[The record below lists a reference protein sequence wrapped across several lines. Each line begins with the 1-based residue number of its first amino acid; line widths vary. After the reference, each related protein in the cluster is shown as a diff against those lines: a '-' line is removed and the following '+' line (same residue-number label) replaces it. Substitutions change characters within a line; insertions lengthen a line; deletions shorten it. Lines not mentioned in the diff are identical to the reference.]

1 MHVEKIK
8 KVLGSTIN
16 SILQENNI
24 PFSELQEIM
33 LRIGKPLI
41 IVSDNIEF
49 VLHKII
55 EKEELME
62 ILEYVS
68 NYSLYAFENELK
80 QGFITIEGGHRV
92 GMTGQVQIEDGE
104 VKNIKHISSMNIR
117 ISHEV
122 LNCADVI
129 FPYITEDKQ
138 ICNTLIISP
147 PRCGKTT
154 MLRDLIRQV
163 SDGNRWVR
171 GCTVGVVDERS
182 ELGGCY
188 LGVPQNKLGMR
199 TDILDCCPKSKGM
212 LMLVRS
218 MAPQVIAVDEIGSAE
233 DIHALEYAM
242 HCGCKMLATVH
253 GTSME
258 EIRKKPILD
267 ELIKRHKFERYVVL
281 GNTHHIGE
289 IEGIYVK
296 QGITPV
302 IAHVDRYI
310 GPFRTFGIPEKLED
324 LPVLVQANAEFFL
337 ERHTSSLALRML
349 KKNRIHLLGSD
360 CHDLTSRK
368 PNLQD
373 AVTLIHR
380 RLGGDALEGIL
391 ACQRDVLADE

>member
-8 KVLGSTIN
+8 KVLGNTIN
-16 SILQENNI
+16 SILQENRI
-24 PFSELQEIM
+24 PFSKLQEIR

-41 IVSDNIEF
+41 IVSANIEF

-92 GMTGQVQIEDGE
+92 GMTGQVQIEEGE

-129 FPYITEDKQ
+129 FPYITENKQ

-188 LGVPQNKLGMR
+188 LGVPQNQLGIR
-199 TDILDCCPKSKGM
+199 TDVLDCCPKSRGM

-218 MAPQVIAVDEIGSAE
+218 MAPDVIAVDEIGSGE

-267 ELIKRHKFERYVVL
+267 ELVKGYKFERYVVL
-281 GNTHHIGE
+281 GNAHHVGE
-289 IEGIYVK
+289 IEGIYDN
-296 QGITPV
+296 G
-302 IAHVDRYI
+302 
-310 GPFRTFGIPEKLED
+310 GNLLFREI
-324 LPVLVQANAEFFL
+324 V
-337 ERHTSSLALRML
+337 
-349 KKNRIHLLGSD
+349 
-360 CHDLTSRK
+360 C
-368 PNLQD
+368 
-373 AVTLIHR
+373 R
-380 RLGGDALEGIL
+380 R
-391 ACQRDVLADE
+391 